1 MRPPPLVYLFGNI
14 RKVFSSGA
22 GHVLLEPADAST
34 QRRIETEPVIKNPWT
49 MKMEQFTAFSK
60 EERGRLDDLIAAK
73 QRKYG
78 PREDIIAEGA
88 HSEHCHVLLTG
99 LACRYKTMPDGE
111 RQIMAFLVPG
121 DLCDAEI
128 FILKEMDHS
137 VGTLT
142 PSTTA
147 MIHSDEMKR
156 LLREVSSMS
165 EALWWGTMTDLGVLR
180 ERIVDHGRRDATERI
195 AHLLY
200 EMLVRY
206 RIVGETND
214 TSFDF
219 PITQN
224 DLADATGLTPSHVNR
239 VLQRFRDDKLIELRH
254 RTLTITNS
262 ERLKDIGQ
270 FSANYLHLD
279 RTQAGDPAVVGRV
292 GDLI

>member
-1 MRPPPLVYLFGNI
+1 M
-14 RKVFSSGA
+14 
-22 GHVLLEPADAST
+22 
-34 QRRIETEPVIKNPWT
+34 QNPWT
-49 MKMEQFTAFSK
+49 MKMEQFTAFSG
-60 EERGRLDDLIAAK
+60 EELARLDALITAK
-73 QRKYG
+73 QRQHG
-78 PREDIIAEGA
+78 AREDIIAEGE
-88 HSEHCHVLLTG
+88 HSNYCHVLLTG
-99 LACRYKTMPDGE
+99 LACRYKTLPDGE

-142 PSTTA
+142 ASTTA

-180 ERIVDHGRRDATERI
+180 ERIVDHGRRDATERL

-206 RIVGETND
+206 RMVGETTD
-214 TSFDF
+214 GSFDF
-219 PITQN
+219 PITQV

-239 VLQRFRDDKLIELRH
+239 VLQRFRDDKLIELRQ
-254 RTLTITNS
+254 RTLTITNP
-262 ERLKDIGQ
+262 ERLKELGQ
-270 FSANYLHLD
+270 FNASYLHLD
-279 RTQAGDPAVVGRV
+279 RTRANDPAVADRV

>member
-1 MRPPPLVYLFGNI
+1 M
-14 RKVFSSGA
+14 
-22 GHVLLEPADAST
+22 
-34 QRRIETEPVIKNPWT
+34 KNPWT
-49 MKMEQFTAFSK
+49 MKMEQFTAFSE
-60 EERGRLDDLIAAK
+60 EERCRLDDLIMAK
-73 QRKYG
+73 QRKHG
-78 PREDIIAEGA
+78 AREDIIADGT
-88 HSEHCHVLLTG
+88 HSDYCHVLLTG
-99 LACRYKTMPDGE
+99 LACRYKILPDGE

-142 PSTTA
+142 SSTTA
-147 MIHSDEMKR
+147 MIHSSEMKK

-180 ERIVDHGRRDATERI
+180 ERIIDHGRRDATERI

-206 RIVGETND
+206 RVVGKTENEAL
-214 TSFDF
+214 DF

-239 VLQRFRDDKLIELRH
+239 VLQRFREDGLIELRQ
-254 RTLTITNS
+254 RTLTITNPQ
-262 ERLKDIGQ
+262 RLKEIGQ
-270 FSANYLHLD
+270 FNAKYLHLD
-279 RTQAGDPAVVGRV
+279 RTEAHDPAVAFRV